1 LYLLLEML
9 QVLAAILDAEGE
21 EEVKISNVLR

>member
-21 EEVKISNVLR
+21 EVVKISNVLR